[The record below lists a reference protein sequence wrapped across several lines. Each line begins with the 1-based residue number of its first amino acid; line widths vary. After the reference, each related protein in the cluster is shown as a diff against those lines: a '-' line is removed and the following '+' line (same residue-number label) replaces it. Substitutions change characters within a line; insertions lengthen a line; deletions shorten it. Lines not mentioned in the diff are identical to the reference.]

1 MGDLQSEDSFG
12 NPEPEVIDEAVKTIL
27 KEFDPWVSV
36 FLSSRGIQVKE
47 IEITP
52 KTDLSY
58 MGTEVIITIR
68 GETLGYYDP

>member
-1 MGDLQSEDSFG
+1 MALNIEEHPPRPRFRQ
-12 NPEPEVIDEAVKTIL
+12 AVKTIL